1 MSEIIILKNHFKTL
15 IVYIFRIFKNYFKM
29 IFFKDINSFYIP
41 NLFIKNVVM
50 INPNK
55 IKYINSIPMKFY
67 KSTQFIM
74 DFDWD
79 KKNKYVE
86 KFKKNNHEFIT
97 CNELI
102 NGLPVKKCQSYFYIK
117 KKISKLQKYNN
128 LKNENE
134 IISFLS
140 NKVELCESIKN
151 GLKRKFNRNIQFLID
166 RNLNLVK
173 INSGAHRFAI
183 SRILKLKK
191 IPIEIKLIHLKC
203 FRKHSKQVVNVKII
217 NKIIKDVVK
226 KYA

>member
-1 MSEIIILKNHFKTL
+1 MDKIISKNHFKTL
-15 IVYIFRIFKNYFKM
+15 IIYVLRIFKNYFKT
-29 IFFKDINSFYIP
+29 IFYKNFQNIYLP
-41 NLFIKNVVM
+41 NIFIKNIIM

-79 KKNKYVE
+79 KNNKNIE
-86 KFKKNNHEFIT
+86 KFQKNNHEFIT
-97 CNELI
+97 CGEI
-102 NGLPVKKCQSYFYIK
+102 IKQSPIKKCKSYFYIK
-117 KKISKLQKYNN
+117 KKISKFKEYNN
-128 LKNENE
+128 LKNEND

-140 NKVELCESIKN
+140 NKVELYKSIKRN
-151 GLKRKFNRNIQFLID
+151 GLEKKFNTNIQFLID
-166 RNLNLVK
+166 RNFNLVK

-191 IPIEIKLIHLKC
+191 IPIEVKLIHIKC
-203 FRKHSKQVVNVKII
+203 FKKYSKSEI
-217 NKIIKDVVK
+217 NYKAINEIIKDVTK

>member
-86 KFKKNNHEFIT
+86 KFKK
-97 CNELI
+97 
-102 NGLPVKKCQSYFYIK
+102 K
-117 KKISKLQKYNN
+117 
-128 LKNENE
+128 
-134 IISFLS
+134 
-140 NKVELCESIKN
+140 
-151 GLKRKFNRNIQFLID
+151 
-166 RNLNLVK
+166 
-173 INSGAHRFAI
+173 
-183 SRILKLKK
+183 
-191 IPIEIKLIHLKC
+191 
-203 FRKHSKQVVNVKII
+203 
-217 NKIIKDVVK
+217 
-226 KYA
+226 